1 MPDIKTA
8 LLNAWAQDEEQTI
21 KEKVMT
27 QPLAHRFKPTNN
39 ASRETFSF
47 IKNNPNLKA
56 SEIVR
61 HMVKRG
67 FKENSTVSLCTQ
79 MVRQGMVSKD
89 AQGGLRVMQAEYAP
103 LKAYKKKDKPVK
115 AEKVKFGKP
124 EEKSAGLAALAPQD
138 KVDTSRSTIVLTRNW
153 TAQGVVDK
161 LSVMQARELYDLLK
175 KIFGG

>member
-1 MPDIKTA
+1 MPDIRTA

-27 QPLAHRFKPTNN
+27 QPHRFKPTNN
-39 ASRETFSF
+39 ASRENFAF
-47 IKNNPNLKA
+47 IKNNPNLTSK
-56 SEIVR
+56 EIVV
-61 HMVKRG
+61 HMTKSG
-67 FKENSTVSLCTQ
+67 FKENSTTSLCTQ
-79 MVRQGMVSKD
+79 MIRQGMVSRD
-89 AQGGLRVMQAEYAP
+89 TRGGLRVMQDEYAP
-103 LKAYKKKDKPVK
+103 LKSYKKREKIK

-161 LSVMQARELYDLLK
+161 LSVMQARALYDLLK
-175 KIFGG
+175 QVFGG

>member
-1 MPDIKTA
+1 MPDIRTA

-21 KEKVMT
+21 KEKTMA
-27 QPLAHRFKPTNN
+27 QPHRFKPTNN
-39 ASRETFSF
+39 ASRETFAF
-47 IKNNPNLKA
+47 IKNNPNLTAK
-56 SEIVR
+56 EIVV
-61 HMVKRG
+61 HMTKRG
-67 FKENSTVSLCTQ
+67 FKENSTTSLCTQ
-79 MVRQGMVSKD
+79 MLRQGMVSRD
-89 AQGGLRVMQAEYAP
+89 TRGGLRVMQEEYAP
-103 LKAYKKKDKPVK
+103 LKSYKKREKERI
-115 AEKVKFGKP
+115 EKVKFGKP

>member
-1 MPDIKTA
+1 MPDIRTA

-27 QPLAHRFKPTNN
+27 QPHRFKPTNN

-47 IKNNPNLKA
+47 IKNNPNLTAK
-56 SEIVR
+56 EIVV
-61 HMVKRG
+61 HMTKRG
-67 FKENSTVSLCTQ
+67 FKENSTTSLCTQ
-79 MVRQGMVSKD
+79 MIRQGMVSRD
-89 AQGGLRVMQAEYAP
+89 TRGGLRVMQEEYAP
-103 LKAYKKKDKPVK
+103 LKSYKKREKEKAQKTEKPKKEV
-115 AEKVKFGKP
+115 
-124 EEKSAGLAALAPQD
+124 AGLAALAPQD
-138 KVDTSRSTIVLTRNW
+138 KVDTSRSTIVLNRNW

>member
-8 LLNAWAQDEEQTI
+8 LLNAWAKDEEQTI

-27 QPLAHRFKPTNN
+27 QPVTHRFQPTNN
-39 ASRETFSF
+39 ASRETFAF

-89 AQGGLRVMQAEYAP
+89 VNGGLRVLQDEYAP
-103 LKAYKKKDKPVK
+103 LKAYKKKAKVVKVEKPKKEV
-115 AEKVKFGKP
+115 
-124 EEKSAGLAALAPQD
+124 AGLAALAPQD
-138 KVDTSRSTIVLTRNW
+138 KVDTSRSTIVLNRNW

-175 KIFGG
+175 QIFGG

>member
-1 MPDIKTA
+1 MPDIRTA

-21 KEKVMT
+21 KEKTMA
-27 QPLAHRFKPTNN
+27 QPHRFKPTNN

-47 IKNNPNLKA
+47 IKNNPNLTAK
-56 SEIVR
+56 EIVV
-61 HMVKRG
+61 HMTKRG
-67 FKENSTVSLCTQ
+67 FKENSTTSLCTQ
-79 MVRQGMVSKD
+79 MIRQGMVSRD
-89 AQGGLRVMQAEYAP
+89 TRGGLRVMQDEYAP
-103 LKAYKKKDKPVK
+103 LKSYKKREKIK

-161 LSVMQARELYDLLK
+161 LSVMQARALYDLLK
-175 KIFGG
+175 QVFGG

>member
-1 MPDIKTA
+1 MPDIRTA

-21 KEKVMT
+21 KEKTMA
-27 QPLAHRFKPTNN
+27 QPHRFKPTNN

-47 IKNNPNLKA
+47 IKNNPNLTAK
-56 SEIVR
+56 EIVA
-61 HMVKRG
+61 HMTKRG
-67 FKENSTVSLCTQ
+67 FKENSTTSLCTQ
-79 MVRQGMVSKD
+79 MLRQGMVSRD
-89 AQGGLRVMQAEYAP
+89 TRGGLRVVVDEYAP
-103 LKAYKKKDKPVK
+103 LKSYKKREKIK

>member
-1 MPDIKTA
+1 MPDIRTA

-27 QPLAHRFKPTNN
+27 QPHRFKPTNN
-39 ASRETFSF
+39 ASRETFAF
-47 IKNNPNLKA
+47 IKNNPNLTA
-56 SEIVR
+56 REIVN

-89 AQGGLRVMQAEYAP
+89 VKGGLRVMQDEYAP
-103 LKAYKKKDKPVK
+103 LKSYKKKSKVVKVEKPKKEV
-115 AEKVKFGKP
+115 
-124 EEKSAGLAALAPQD
+124 AGLAALAPQD
-138 KVDTSRSTIVLTRNW
+138 KVDTSRSTIVLNRNW

>member
-1 MPDIKTA
+1 MPDIRTA

-39 ASRETFSF
+39 ASRETFNF

-56 SEIVR
+56 SEVVA
-61 HMVKRG
+61 HMTKRG
-67 FKENSTVSLCTQ
+67 FKENSTTSLCTQ

-89 AQGGLRVMQAEYAP
+89 TRGGLRVMQAEYAP
-103 LKAYKKKDKPVK
+103 LKAYKKKVEKV
-115 AEKVKFGKP
+115 EKVKFGKP

-175 KIFGG
+175 RIFGG

>member
-8 LLNAWAQDEEQTI
+8 LLNAWAKDEEQTI

-27 QPLAHRFKPTNN
+27 KPLAHRFKPTNN
-39 ASRETFSF
+39 ASRETFAF

-89 AQGGLRVMQAEYAP
+89 VNGGLRVMQDEYAP
-103 LKAYKKKDKPVK
+103 LKAYKKK
-115 AEKVKFGKP
+115 AKVKVVKVP
-124 EEKSAGLAALAPQD
+124 KKEVAGLAALAPQD
-138 KVDTSRSTIVLTRNW
+138 KVDTSRSTIVLNRNW
-153 TAQGVVDK
+153 TAHGVVDK

-175 KIFGG
+175 QIFGG

>member
-1 MPDIKTA
+1 MPDIRTA

-27 QPLAHRFKPTNN
+27 QPVAHRFKPTNN
-39 ASRETFSF
+39 ASRETFNF
-47 IKNNPNLKA
+47 IKNNPNLRA
-56 SEIVR
+56 SEIVQ

-67 FKENSTVSLCTQ
+67 FKENSTTSLCTQ
-79 MVRQGMVSKD
+79 MIRQGMVSRD
-89 AQGGLRVMQAEYAP
+89 TRGGLRVMQAEYAP

>member
-39 ASRETFSF
+39 ASRETFNF

-56 SEIVR
+56 SEIVA
-61 HMVKRG
+61 HMTKRG
-67 FKENSTVSLCTQ
+67 FKENSTTSLCTQ

-89 AQGGLRVMQAEYAP
+89 TRGGLRVMQAEYAP
-103 LKAYKKKDKPVK
+103 LKAYKKKV
-115 AEKVKFGKP
+115 EKVKFGKP

-138 KVDTSRSTIVLTRNW
+138 KVDTSRSTIVLNRNW

-175 KIFGG
+175 HIFGG

>member
-1 MPDIKTA
+1 MPDIRTA

-27 QPLAHRFKPTNN
+27 QPHRFKPTNN
-39 ASRETFSF
+39 ASRETFAF
-47 IKNNPNLKA
+47 IKNNPNLTAK
-56 SEIVR
+56 EIVV
-61 HMVKRG
+61 HMTKRG
-67 FKENSTVSLCTQ
+67 FKKNSTTSLCTQ
-79 MVRQGMVSKD
+79 MLRQGMVSRD
-89 AQGGLRVMQAEYAP
+89 TRGGLRVVVDEYAP
-103 LKAYKKKDKPVK
+103 LRSYKKCEKERI
-115 AEKVKFGKP
+115 EKVKFGKP

>member
-1 MPDIKTA
+1 MPDIRTA

-21 KEKVMT
+21 KEKTMA
-27 QPLAHRFKPTNN
+27 QPHRFKPTNN

-47 IKNNPNLKA
+47 IKNNPNLTAK
-56 SEIVR
+56 EIVV
-61 HMVKRG
+61 HMTKRG
-67 FKENSTVSLCTQ
+67 FKENSTTSLCTQ
-79 MVRQGMVSKD
+79 MLRQGMVSRD
-89 AQGGLRVMQAEYAP
+89 TRGGLRVMQDEYAP
-103 LKAYKKKDKPVK
+103 LKSYKKREKIK

-138 KVDTSRSTIVLTRNW
+138 KVDTSRSTIVLNRNW

>member
-1 MPDIKTA
+1 MPDIRTA

-21 KEKVMT
+21 KEKTMA
-27 QPLAHRFKPTNN
+27 QPHRFKPTNN

-47 IKNNPNLKA
+47 IKNNPNLTAK
-56 SEIVR
+56 EIVA
-61 HMVKRG
+61 HMTKRG
-67 FKENSTVSLCTQ
+67 FKENSTTSLCTQ
-79 MVRQGMVSKD
+79 MLRQGMVSRD
-89 AQGGLRVMQAEYAP
+89 TRGGLRVMQDEYAP
-103 LKAYKKKDKPVK
+103 LKSYKKREKIK

-138 KVDTSRSTIVLTRNW
+138 KVDTSRSTIVLNRNW

>member
-8 LLNAWAQDEEQTI
+8 LLNAWAKDEEQTI

-39 ASRETFSF
+39 ASRETFNF

-56 SEIVR
+56 SEIVA
-61 HMVKRG
+61 HMTKRG
-67 FKENSTVSLCTQ
+67 FKENSTTSLCTQ

-89 AQGGLRVMQAEYAP
+89 TRGGLRVVVDEYVP
-103 LKAYKKKDKPVK
+103 LKAYKKKDKKVK
-115 AEKVKFGKP
+115 VEKVKFGKP

-153 TAQGVVDK
+153 TAHGVVDK

-175 KIFGG
+175 QIFGG

>member
-1 MPDIKTA
+1 MPDIRTA

-21 KEKVMT
+21 KEKTMA
-27 QPLAHRFKPTNN
+27 QPHRFKTTNN
-39 ASRETFSF
+39 ASRETFAF
-47 IKNNPNLKA
+47 VKNNPNLTAK
-56 SEIVR
+56 EIVV
-61 HMVKRG
+61 HMTKRG
-67 FKENSTVSLCTQ
+67 FKENSTTSLCTQ
-79 MVRQGMVSKD
+79 MLRQGMVSRD
-89 AQGGLRVMQAEYAP
+89 TRGGLRVMQDEYAP
-103 LKAYKKKDKPVK
+103 LKSYKKREKIK

-138 KVDTSRSTIVLTRNW
+138 KVDTSRSTIVLNRNW

>member
-8 LLNAWAQDEEQTI
+8 LLNAWAKDEEQTI

-27 QPLAHRFKPTNN
+27 TPLAHRFKPTNN
-39 ASRETFSF
+39 ASRETFAF

-89 AQGGLRVMQAEYAP
+89 VNGGLRVMQDEYAP
-103 LKAYKKKDKPVK
+103 LKAYKKK
-115 AEKVKFGKP
+115 AKVKVVKVP
-124 EEKSAGLAALAPQD
+124 KKEVAGLAALAPQD
-138 KVDTSRSTIVLTRNW
+138 KVDTSRSTIVLNRNW
-153 TAQGVVDK
+153 TAHGVVDK

-175 KIFGG
+175 QIFGG

>member
-1 MPDIKTA
+1 MPDIRTA

-21 KEKVMT
+21 KEKTMA
-27 QPLAHRFKPTNN
+27 QPHRFKTTNN
-39 ASRETFSF
+39 ASRETFAF
-47 IKNNPNLKA
+47 IKNNPNLTAK
-56 SEIVR
+56 EIVV
-61 HMVKRG
+61 HMTKRG
-67 FKENSTVSLCTQ
+67 FKENSTTSLCTQ
-79 MVRQGMVSKD
+79 MLRQGMVSRD
-89 AQGGLRVMQAEYAP
+89 TRGGLRVMQDEYAP
-103 LKAYKKKDKPVK
+103 LKSYKKREKIK

>member
-1 MPDIKTA
+1 MPDIRTA

-21 KEKVMT
+21 KEKTMA
-27 QPLAHRFKPTNN
+27 QPHRFKPTNN
-39 ASRETFSF
+39 ASRETFAF
-47 IKNNPNLKA
+47 IKNNPNLTAK
-56 SEIVR
+56 EIVV
-61 HMVKRG
+61 HMTKRG
-67 FKENSTVSLCTQ
+67 FKENSTTSLCTQ
-79 MVRQGMVSKD
+79 MLRQGMVSRD
-89 AQGGLRVMQAEYAP
+89 TRGGLRVMQDEYAP
-103 LKAYKKKDKPVK
+103 LKSYKKREKVK

-138 KVDTSRSTIVLTRNW
+138 KVDTSRSTIVLNRNW

>member
-8 LLNAWAQDEEQTI
+8 LLNAWAKDEEQTI

-27 QPLAHRFKPTNN
+27 QPVTHRFQPTNN
-39 ASRETFSF
+39 ASRETFAF

-89 AQGGLRVMQAEYAP
+89 MNGGLRVMQDEYAP
-103 LKAYKKKDKPVK
+103 LKAYKKKAKVVK
-115 AEKVKFGKP
+115 AEKPKKEV
-124 EEKSAGLAALAPQD
+124 AGLAALAPQD
-138 KVDTSRSTIVLTRNW
+138 KELKVPASIILTRDWHPHAIVN
-153 TAQGVVDK
+153 K
-161 LSVMQARELYDLLK
+161 LSVMQARALYDLLK
-175 KIFGG
+175 EIFKG